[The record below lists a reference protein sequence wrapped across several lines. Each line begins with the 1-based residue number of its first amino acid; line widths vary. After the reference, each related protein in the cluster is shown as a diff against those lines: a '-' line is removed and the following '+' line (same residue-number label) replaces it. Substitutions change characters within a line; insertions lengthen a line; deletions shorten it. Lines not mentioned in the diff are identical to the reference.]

1 MGVFSQHS
9 PGSAVS
15 ESEGFGREPPARV
28 WPSLSPRAGPRP
40 LPGAKPA
47 PALRGSGAGGGAAGC
62 RPGAP
67 PGCALPAGG
76 AGGETETGRL
86 RKRRR
91 CGDAG
96 ATPRRAQPGP
106 AAATRTQTPP
116 RGPGHC
122 TPGLRPASHPCTR
135 GALNPA
141 LGTPRPAG
149 ALAPAA
155 RPARTS
161 CSRRGAVSCAGPRPS
176 SRPSARACAPGL
188 RAWGPH
194 PSAAWRPPV
203 DPRRGGASS
212 RGAPGG
218 PPSGK
223 RRVAPG
229 AGERCAQLPEP
240 GAQHLAWCPQP
251 CRGSGQPGS
260 GPGDTRRSIAQ
271 SFGSLWC
278 RPKQSAWGV
287 RVSTPRAVSQP
298 AAPERSWGGGLALAH
313 ALLPTTGGRR
323 YHR

>member
-96 ATPRRAQPGP
+96 ATPRRARPGP
-106 AAATRTQTPP
+106 AAATQTQTPP

-141 LGTPRPAG
+141 LETPRPAG

-203 DPRRGGASS
+203 DPRPGGASLGEAPS
-212 RGAPGG
+212 GAWRGRAMCAAPGTRS
-218 PPSGK
+218 P
-223 RRVAPG
+223 AP
-229 AGERCAQLPEP
+229 CL
-240 GAQHLAWCPQP
+240 
-251 CRGSGQPGS
+251 
-260 GPGDTRRSIAQ
+260 
-271 SFGSLWC
+271 
-278 RPKQSAWGV
+278 
-287 RVSTPRAVSQP
+287 VSTTLQRQRPAREWPGGHEAEHCAELRVTLVPARAERVGCSRVDSSRRL
-298 AAPERSWGGGLALAH
+298 AASSARALVGGLALAH

>member
-106 AAATRTQTPP
+106 AAATQTQTPP

-203 DPRRGGASS
+203 DPRPGGASG

-218 PPSGK
+218 PRGSAES
-223 RRVAPG
+223 RLARASDV
-229 AGERCAQLPEP
+229 RSSRNPEP
-240 GAQHLAWCPQP
+240 STLPGVHNLAEAAASQGVARGTRGGALPARAERVGCSRVDSSRRLAA
-251 CRGSGQPGS
+251 S
-260 GPGDTRRSIAQ
+260 
-271 SFGSLWC
+271 
-278 RPKQSAWGV
+278 SA
-287 RVSTPRAVSQP
+287 RALV
-298 AAPERSWGGGLALAH
+298 GGLALAH